1 MPLMD
6 CIQSR
11 AAWQSY
17 WCLTPP
23 DPLGP
28 TPDPPTRPRL
38 SLGRPHMLARA
49 PRRVGKVRGHVVI
62 ESLLF
67 RDSIPFFKGAGWRD
81 KGG

>member
-1 MPLMD
+1 MD
-6 CIQSR
+6 CIRSR

-28 TPDPPTRPRL
+28 KPNPPTRPRI
-38 SLGRPHMLARA
+38 SLGRPYMLARA
-49 PRRVGKVRGHVVI
+49 PWRVGKVRERVVK

-67 RDSIPFFKGAGWRD
+67 RDSIPFLRGRV
-81 KGG
+81 GGIREDDYG